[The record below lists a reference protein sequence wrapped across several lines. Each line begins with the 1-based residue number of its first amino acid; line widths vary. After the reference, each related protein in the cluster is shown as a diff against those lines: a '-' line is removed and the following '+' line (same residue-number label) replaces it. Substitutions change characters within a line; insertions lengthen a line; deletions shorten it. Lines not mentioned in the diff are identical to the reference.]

1 MPKAYEEMR
10 DEFRRQGMSLDAAQ
24 AKAARIYNAEH
35 PEAPVTG
42 KHKRHKKKSRGK

>member
-24 AKAARIYNAEH
+24 AKARESTTQSIQK
-35 PEAPVTG
+35 P
-42 KHKRHKKKSRGK
+42 R